1 MDLRRKK
8 LTSSRSESRISN
20 GSVISS
26 GLSPSLN
33 DLTARIEAVRFLR
46 SRWFDSWCQTA
57 QQEIS
62 IGIIGA
68 IILAAKAVFGGD
80 EGRWSDRRA
89 IKQILRDRVSFRNE
103 ANDQIV
109 KSVIQA
115 NEAFFDAIE
124 KYPLTPRQREA
135 VASDEDGTLVIA
147 GAGTGKTSTILA
159 KIGLLLKTGQCG
171 PHEILAISFTRKSAN
186 ELAERVKE
194 KLGTELDVHT
204 FHKLGQNIIAKA
216 ESAKPR
222 LAAFVENPAEKI
234 KHLDKVITKL
244 CDDSSFRRQ
253 FLEFEAYHRIPVKQE
268 WEFKDLAEYR
278 NWLRSNRIV
287 SLDGVPKKSYQEC
300 VIANWLVMNG
310 VAFQYEA
317 PYEHSTKTPDFRQYC
332 PDFYLPDLN
341 LYIEHFGIGED
352 GRTAPYIDPEK
363 YQEGMRWKREV
374 HKKSKTTLIETY
386 SWEHSKGVLL
396 DRLEQKLKALGCTLN
411 PVSDTDALEL
421 INKSG
426 TMTGFSE
433 LVAGFL
439 TLYKGNGSKLI
450 DERMGNAKPRTAREQ
465 AFLELFEVIFHEY
478 ERVNQ
483 QLDQIDFEDMIT
495 KAARAVSSGNVPSP
509 YKHILVDEFQDI
521 SPGRAELINALLH
534 AVPDC
539 ALFAVGDDWQ
549 SIYRFAGS
557 DIGAMTKFHEIF
569 GATRR
574 LPLDTTFRFDN
585 YAIAT
590 SSRFVLKNRVQI
602 PKTLKPVKSVDR
614 PSVVIYKRKSDES
627 PLEWSLGEITQHAKG
642 KASVLILERYNFH
655 LPEAQEE
662 RRLSAMF
669 PMLELKSM
677 SVHGAKGLEA
687 DYVIVGLRGGVWG
700 FPASKVDDPLLDLV
714 LTAPDDF
721 EHGEERRLFYVAIT
735 RGRRKTYLVCETGA
749 DQSVFTTELLS
760 EPEYCVDVFGVDTKK
775 FTCQVCKSGV
785 MLLRDGSNGKFY
797 GCSNFPLCSNTQQT
811 CTKCGHGFLVNE
823 MGNQFRCDHCGALA
837 RTCPRC
843 RSGVLQEKTG
853 PYGPFIGCSNYRD
866 PEINCRYK
874 EDRRVS

>member
-1 MDLRRKK
+1 M
-8 LTSSRSESRISN
+8 S
-20 GSVISS
+20 SS
-26 GLSPSLN
+26 GLSPSLI
-33 DLTARIEAVRFLR
+33 DLTARIEANRFLR
-46 SRWFDSWCQTA
+46 SRWFDGWCLAA
-57 QQEIS
+57 QHEIS
-62 IGIIGA
+62 IGVIA
-68 IILAAKAVFGGD
+68 TIILATKALFGMDKGQ
-80 EGRWSDRRA
+80 WSDLRA
-89 IKQILRDRVSFRNE
+89 IKRILRDRVAFRDE
-103 ANDQIV
+103 VNDQIV
-109 KSVIQA
+109 QSVIQA
-115 NEAFFDAIE
+115 NEAFFDNIE

-135 VASDEDGTLVIA
+135 VASDEDATLVIA

-171 PHEILAISFTRKSAN
+171 AHEILAISFTRKSADN
-186 ELAERVKE
+186 LAEKVKE
-194 KLGTELDVHT
+194 KLGTELNIHT
-204 FHKLGQNIIAKA
+204 FHKLGLNIIAKA
-216 ESAKPR
+216 ECAKPR

-234 KHLDKVITKL
+234 KHLDKVIAKL
-244 CDDSSFRRQ
+244 CDDSSFRRK
-253 FLEFEAYHRIPVKQE
+253 FLEFEAYHRIPIKQE
-268 WEFKDLAEYR
+268 WEFKDLAEYK

-332 PDFYLPDLN
+332 PDFYLPDLK

-352 GRTAPYIDPEK
+352 GKPAPYIDPEK
-363 YQEGMRWKREV
+363 YQEGMVWKREV
-374 HKKSKTTLIETY
+374 HKRCNTTLLETY

-396 DRLEQKLKALGCTLN
+396 NRLEQKLTAHGCTFN
-411 PVSDTDALEL
+411 PISDTDALAL
-421 INKSG
+421 INESG

-450 DERMGNAKPRTAREQ
+450 KDGIKPRTAREK
-465 AFLELFEVIFHEY
+465 AFLDLFDVIFREY

-495 KAARAVSSGNVPSP
+495 KAARAISAGSVSSS
-509 YKHILVDEFQDI
+509 YKYILVDEFQDI

-534 AVPDC
+534 SVPDC

-557 DIGAMTKFHEIF
+557 DIGAMTKFQEIF
-569 GATRR
+569 GPTRR

-590 SSRFVLKNRVQI
+590 SSRFVLKNGVQI
-602 PKTLKPVKSVDR
+602 QKTLKPVKTVDK
-614 PSVVIYKRKSDES
+614 PSVTVYKRKADES
-627 PLEWSLGEITQHAKG
+627 PLEWSLGEIAKHAKG

-662 RRLSAMF
+662 RRLSEMF

-700 FPASKVDDPLLDLV
+700 FPASKVDDPLFDLV
-714 LTAPDDF
+714 LTAPDDY

-735 RGRRKTYLVCETGA
+735 RARQKTYLVCETGA
-749 DQSVFTTELLS
+749 DESVFATELLS
-760 EPEYCVDVFGVDTKK
+760 EPEYRVDVFGVDTKK
-775 FTCQVCKSGV
+775 FACQVCKSGT

-811 CTKCGHGFLVNE
+811 CTKCGHGFLINE
-823 MGNQFRCDHCGALA
+823 KGNEWKCHHCDYVA
-837 RTCPRC
+837 RICPKC
-843 RSGVLQEKTG
+843 RRGVLQEKTG
-853 PYGPFIGCSNYRD
+853 RHGQFIGCSNYRD
-866 PEINCRYK
+866 PEINCRYT
-874 EDRRVS
+874 ENRQVN